1 MKNNL
6 FANVLLGFIGILL
19 LLAALQM
26 FGWGRGTDSLEPEL
40 FDVSTLNQLEV
51 SKELPLNEQSSDKT
65 VVQITDAPLFSF
77 DRLPYVAPD
86 EDVDIEEED
95 VIAEAEPLKA
105 KVTSII
111 ITGDNSYA
119 MVLDELSNEHITL
132 KQGMPLPGEQGLWVV
147 DSINPRNVTFAAEG
161 EEPVEIGL
169 EVFSGSLNKNVAK
182 QNINNRNKNNR
193 NNRNNKNKDEKDNK
207 QQAQKNSAEEIRK
220 KIAERRAQMR
230 ANAAKGN
237 KE

>member
-6 FANVLLGFIGILL
+6 FANVMLGLIGILL
-19 LLAALQM
+19 ILAALQM
-26 FGWGRGTDSLEPEL
+26 FGWGRGTASLEAEL
-40 FDVSTLNQLEV
+40 FDVSTLSKLEV
-51 SKELPLNEQSSDKT
+51 SKDLDTDDQSSDQS

-77 DRLPYVAPD
+77 DRLPYIAP
-86 EDVDIEEED
+86 VDGEGELEED
-95 VIAEAEPLKA
+95 LSIVEAEPLKA

-111 ITGDNSYA
+111 ITGENSYA

-147 DSINPRNVTFAAEG
+147 DSINPRHVTFAAEG
-161 EEPVEIGL
+161 EEPIEIGL
-169 EVFSGSLNKNVAK
+169 EVFSGQLNKNTGN
-182 QNINNRNKNNR
+182 QNNNR
-193 NNRNNKNKDEKDNK
+193 RNNKQKQDKNKVDTEINN
-207 QQAQKNSAEEIRK
+207 QQAQKNSAEEIRR